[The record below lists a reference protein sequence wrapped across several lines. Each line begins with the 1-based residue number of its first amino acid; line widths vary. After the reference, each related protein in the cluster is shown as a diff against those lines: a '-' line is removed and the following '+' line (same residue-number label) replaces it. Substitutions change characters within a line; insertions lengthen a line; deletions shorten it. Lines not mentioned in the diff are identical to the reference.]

1 MMNKVN
7 CDKYEE
13 CLKDRS
19 FDPFCY
25 RIGPPKDRRI
35 VDRGGFLHRRSSEC
49 WYVLTGKIWWREIG
63 KNDKKG

>member
-1 MMNKVN
+1 MMSKVN

-13 CLKDRS
+13 CLKCRE

-35 VDRGGFLHRRSSEC
+35 VDRGGFLYRRSGTC
-49 WYVLTGKIWWREIG
+49 WEGVTGKIYWMEIG
-63 KNDKKG
+63 KNDKKE